1 MTDKKT
7 KILPP
12 PEQEVVDWNDLD
24 NNNQRQNVSDNNDQN
39 APAPP
44 VKMRVGVI
52 GDNYLADACRI
63 SFDPKVTEVMHEKD
77 SLGDLDQLCS
87 WKPNTVFVCTDIGF
101 TKKGQIV
108 DDAEFIN
115 VIAKLSKHSEA
126 GIIIK
131 TAINFETIN
140 RIIQA
145 TDPGFVESKIVYS
158 PEIGET
164 VQDVLENE
172 YVLLGGSIRATEAVT
187 EILEKGTIFHMK
199 EVIVS
204 NIGAVIFTKLGLSAY
219 KAVKQ
224 TLFNQF
230 NEVITTTSRVNPTE
244 VRRNMLIFPAFNDNT
259 LAIPTFIRAQLDD
272 KLSPKQ
278 IKSFKGE
285 YQNKDVKLLLEMSD
299 QLTILDDCINF
310 KNVE

>member
-1 MTDKKT
+1 
-7 KILPP
+7 
-12 PEQEVVDWNDLD
+12 
-24 NNNQRQNVSDNNDQN
+24 
-39 APAPP
+39 
-44 VKMRVGVI
+44 MRVGVI
-52 GDNYLADACRI
+52 GDNYLADACRV
-63 SFDPKVTEVMHEKD
+63 SFDPKVVEVMHEKD
-77 SLGDLDQLCS
+77 SIGDLDQLCA

-115 VIAKLSKHSEA
+115 VIAKLAKHSEA

-131 TAINFETIN
+131 TSINFETVN

-145 TDPGFVESKIVYS
+145 TDSEFINSKIVYS
-158 PEIGET
+158 PEVGET

-172 YVLLGGSIRATEAVT
+172 YLLLGGSTRATEAVT
-187 EILEKGTIFHMK
+187 EIIEKATLFHMK

-204 NIGAVIFTKLGLSAY
+204 NLGAVIFTKLGLSAY

-224 TLFNQF
+224 TFFNQF
-230 NEVITTTSRVNPTE
+230 NETILATSRVNPTE

-259 LAIPTFIRAQLDD
+259 LAIPTFVRAQLDD

-278 IKSFKGE
+278 VKSFKGE
-285 YQNKDVKLLLEMSD
+285 YQNKDIKMLLEMSD
-299 QLTILDDCINF
+299 QLTILDDCINL